1 MAERNLNHLNYG
13 HAGEAAFNLDS
24 QEWTFGRIFTTP
36 NLTPIAVKEGTQ
48 KASTEVVPASIQF
61 PGSALSTRLT
71 DAKDNAKALLHQH
84 PQLVPASD
92 LLVEPSVTS
101 AAILATASTYDPLV
115 GNLFSA
121 GSVTLE
127 QVGRSGTWENP
138 RRVAATVTGEAGNVL
153 RLTMLY
159 KQNLGWDVDKSVRIA
174 GFTFKDADH
183 GYWNEDAA
191 PIQQVCFAE
200 SVDRSN
206 LLAVRLP
213 NRTVIFRPVHSQH
226 NRLPG
231 YSSHYELPASILDA
245 RPILNLYLD
254 QSGGAPHADV
264 AFNPDF
270 QFQFA
275 VVDQSHTWS
284 IWDIENTRKSD
295 VYTMTCLA
303 QGPIVSQESEEFTGE
318 DGWGRIFW
326 VGDVNTIMVC
336 NRRHLNVFGLQA
348 GSYETLPCAPII
360 SPRSSDWILDAK
372 RHPASRSQFLVLTS
386 TFLFLLAVTTSADAL
401 DRNVQNT
408 GTRIVTSWRHYRGA
422 EDFTLSMSVQ
432 MLDETNLCLLL
443 YSRLNNMVQ
452 MYTFVDNHYD
462 DAPVSSSSPT
472 LIGSFLDGIGHVI
485 SMAMDHLP
493 FTGDT
498 NSTALGVGRLY
509 FMQGR
514 QFYKLFTMRAD
525 LSVHEHIVNVP
536 AASKNGGNQPTGSV
550 KDLGWST
557 TYRPRRYENAI
568 QEDVLDIEE
577 FEALEGPI
585 PKLPYQAAAWR
596 DIRDHSGN
604 HSTLDF
610 QLLYGA
616 MIRRAGSDDPN
627 VDVPTLA
634 SQLKERILGSAGVEQ
649 LPLGTLMDSAS
660 TQIDVSDIDEASTM
674 LADLF
679 TFETSSTRV
688 RRIASTRLLQLGE
701 VEEDATLASLY
712 DTILQTWIASLPSD
726 MPLRV
731 RQRKERL
738 ARRIA
743 AEVALAS
750 ARILQQDVEPDSS
763 DTPRGPSQDSGISMP
778 ILSSQPLASSS
789 PNASHWPFSSPLPS
803 AAAPPSMH
811 TLASHSLS
819 SQLSSQPHM
828 DSLPSPKARPAPSDP
843 IARLSKYLKFK
854 DVAVASAP
862 IPPTVNQLLSHWQ
875 PGEDPSKYDW
885 EAIERADRAENM
897 EVPSQQQQ
905 EKERRRKERR
915 EKKQKREDELARSLP
930 SSQPFVFAKP
940 GIPRSSPGPVL
951 GGMNSSSQIPSQGNP
966 QVPLPGIVLSS
977 QGPFGAQSQV
987 EPGKFGGRPDKKKK
1001 KKREQVGGARNA
1013 RRGSFAQVVRFQ
1025 CGTSTHRRHHTHR
1038 ISTSTT
1044 SSTSWNS
1051 LANFLSFELDIL
1063 HAAINLVLQYSTM
1076 PSGFPS
1082 LQPAFTVRVDI
1093 DAPMPVGGQAG
1104 SQLVIVPMVSGTV
1117 KSEEGFEPKLDAE
1130 LHGVGYDYIHNDAS
1144 GNHMRLDVRS
1154 QVKNNDGT
1162 VFAMYYKGTV
1172 ALTDSVKAV
1181 LGGSPDAKTTPYG
1194 DSFVTFTFETGS
1206 DKYKDLENGTYVA
1219 AGHFVT
1225 GEGKPGTVVEY
1236 KVSKVVQ

>member
-48 KASTEVVPASIQF
+48 TASTEVVPPSIQF

-71 DAKDNAKALLHQH
+71 DANNNAKALLHQH
-84 PQLVPASD
+84 PQLVPALD

-101 AAILATASTYDPLV
+101 AAILSTTSTYDPLV
-115 GNLFSA
+115 GNLFST

-127 QVGRSGTWENP
+127 QAGRSGTWENP

-159 KQNLGWDVDKSVRIA
+159 KQTLGWDVDKSVRIA

-206 LLAVRLP
+206 FLAVRLP

-226 NRLPG
+226 SRLPG
-231 YSSHYELPASILDA
+231 YSSHYELPASVLDA
-245 RPILNLYLD
+245 HPILILNLD

-275 VVDQSHTWS
+275 VVDQNHMWS
-284 IWDIENTRKSD
+284 VWDIESNRKSD
-295 VYTMTCLA
+295 VYTITCLA
-303 QGPIVSQESEEFTGE
+303 QGPTVSQETEESTVE

-336 NRRHLNVFGLQA
+336 NRRHLNVFSLQA

-360 SPRSSDWILDAK
+360 SPKSSDWILDAK
-372 RHPASRSQFLVLTS
+372 RHPATRSQFLVLTS
-386 TFLFLLAVTTSADAL
+386 TFLFLVAVTTSADAL
-401 DRNVQNT
+401 DHSIQNA

-452 MYTFVDNHYD
+452 MYTFVDNSFD
-462 DAPVSSSSPT
+462 DAPISSSSPT
-472 LIGSFLDGIGHVI
+472 LIGSFLDGIGHVTSI
-485 SMAMDHLP
+485 AMDHLP

-498 NSTALGVGRLY
+498 DSTALGVGRLY

-514 QFYKLFTMRAD
+514 QFYKLFTMQAD
-525 LSVHEHIVNVP
+525 LSVHEHIVYVP
-536 AASKNGGNQPTGSV
+536 AVSKNGGNQQTGSV

-557 TYRPRRYENAI
+557 IHRPKRYKNALEEEI
-568 QEDVLDIEE
+568 LDIEE

-585 PKLPYQAAAWR
+585 SKLPFQAAAWR
-596 DIRDHSGN
+596 DIRDHGRN
-604 HSTLDF
+604 HSTLD
-610 QLLYGA
+610 LGVLYGA
-616 MIRRAGSDDPN
+616 VSRRARSDDPK
-627 VDVPTLA
+627 VDIPTLA
-634 SQLKERILGSAGVEQ
+634 GQLRERVLDSAGVEQ
-649 LPLGTLMDSAS
+649 LPLGTLMDFAGR
-660 TQIDVSDIDEASTM
+660 QIDVSDIDEASTM

-679 TFETSSTRV
+679 TLENSLTRV
-688 RRIASTRLLQLGE
+688 RRIASIRLLQLGDDE
-701 VEEDATLASLY
+701 ADATLSRLY
-712 DTILQTWIASLPSD
+712 DDILHTWIASLPPD

-743 AEVALAS
+743 AEVTLAS
-750 ARILQQDVEPDSS
+750 VRILQQDVETDLS
-763 DTPRGPSQDSGISMP
+763 DTPRGPSQDGGISMP

-789 PNASHWPFSSPLPS
+789 PNTSHWPFSSPLPS
-803 AAAPPSMH
+803 VAASQSMH
-811 TLASHSLS
+811 TLTSHPQS
-819 SQLSSQPHM
+819 SQLSSQPHI
-828 DSLPSPKARPAPSDP
+828 DSLPSPKARPTPSDP

-854 DVAVASAP
+854 DDAVASAP
-862 IPPTVNQLLSHWQ
+862 LPPTVNQLLSHWQ

-897 EVPSQQQQ
+897 DVPSQQQQ

-915 EKKQKREDELARSLP
+915 EKKQKREDELARSQP

-940 GIPRSSPGPVL
+940 VIPRSSPGPVL
-951 GGMNSSSQIPSQGNP
+951 AGMNSSSQIPSQGYP
-966 QVPLPGIVLSS
+966 QVPLPGTVLSS

-1001 KKREQVGGARNA
+1001 KKRVTGRQVGRGTA
-1013 RRGSFAQVVRFQ
+1013 RRGSF
-1025 CGTSTHRRHHTHR
+1025 
-1038 ISTSTT
+1038 T
-1044 SSTSWNS
+1044 SSSTFPMRNLTPQASSYTSYK
-1051 LANFLSFELDIL
+1051 L
-1063 HAAINLVLQYSTM
+1063 HLRPLLVNCTM
-1076 PSGFPS
+1076 SGFPS

-1093 DAPMPVGGQAG
+1093 DAPLPVGGQAG

-1162 VFAMYYKGTV
+1162 IFAMYYKGTV

-1206 DKYKDLENGTYVA
+1206 EKYKDLENGTYVA